1 MYPALILAGGA
12 SKRMGKNKATMIV
25 DGSPMIV
32 RIAHTLRDSGCT
44 SILVAVRDG
53 FHRREVMGALSH
65 LSDVQCILDNDLER
79 SAKSGLKS
87 ALRGCVKLG
96 IERIQLAPCDM
107 PWVDSQVFVKL
118 REGARAVVMP
128 RGGRLQPL
136 LSLVDVKPV
145 LVALELAEMRSSLKD
160 TLRSVPCQII
170 EFANENGFRNINS
183 ESDLHSP

>member
-53 FHRREVMGALSH
+53 FQRREVMGALSH

-79 SAKSGLKS
+79 SAKAGLKS

-118 REGARAVVMP
+118 REEVRAVVMP

-136 LSLVDVKPV
+136 LSLVDVVPV
-145 LVALELAEMRSSLKD
+145 LAALERTEMRSSLKD
-160 TLRSVPCQII
+160 TLRSVPYQII
-170 EFANENGFRNINS
+170 DFTDANGFRNINS
-183 ESDLHSP
+183 ESDLYSP